1 MWIPPE
7 SVFGFL
13 FMIQAFTVSSLTLSL
28 YMNFW
33 FIATGKISKRQVQ
46 TVESAANLREKG

>member
-1 MWIPPE
+1 MRIPPE

-46 TVESAANLREKG
+46 TVESAANLCEKG

>member
-1 MWIPPE
+1 
-7 SVFGFL
+7 
-13 FMIQAFTVSSLTLSL
+13 
-28 YMNFW
+28 MNFW